1 MCAEDKVAPQWSL
14 DIFKKSRMIPPEKY
28 LFIYDHLMAA
38 LIFFTILSYA
48 QHSAKSINRMFGFLI
63 PLFLIF
69 YIGTRPIH
77 PVFVDM
83 TTYAQSFEVAAQR
96 GVVYYTDWVFNI
108 LMLGLSQI
116 TTVEVFFFVCAAIYI
131 IPVIA
136 GLKKRH
142 GDSAF
147 AALLATI
154 TSFSFF
160 AYGVNGIR
168 NGMAT
173 SIFFAAIAW
182 SNRKF
187 TYVILAILAFGMH
200 NSVAV
205 PILFYTL
212 TFFNSNIILYACL
225 WVSAFIFTVATS
237 GSLAAYLGGL
247 LSSAEDTRVGYLS
260 QQGEDKGGLRIDFV
274 LYSILPVVVSYM
286 WADANK
292 TKDPFYRRLICTYL
306 ATNSFWLLVMYAA
319 YSNRFA
325 YLSWFMMPWLIIYPF
340 IPNRN
345 RDTGDTAQKIDVA
358 KFSVM
363 LVGQFALTYLFDI
376 FIYPTR

>member
-1 MCAEDKVAPQWSL
+1 
-14 DIFKKSRMIPPEKY
+14 
-28 LFIYDHLMAA
+28 MAA

-48 QHSAKSINRMFGFLI
+48 QHSAGSVNRLFGFLV

-69 YIGTRPIH
+69 YMGTRPIS

-96 GVVYYTDWVFNI
+96 GIVYYTDWVFNI

-116 TTVEVFFFVCAAIYI
+116 TTAEVFFFVCAAIYI
-131 IPVIA
+131 IPISV
-136 GLKKRH
+136 GLRKRH

-160 AYGVNGIR
+160 VYGVNGIR

-173 SIFFAAIAW
+173 SILLAAMAW
-182 SNRKF
+182 SDRKF
-187 TYVILAILAFGMH
+187 TYAILAILAFGMH

-205 PILFYTL
+205 PVLFYTL
-212 TFFNSNIILYACL
+212 TFFNTNIILYACL
-225 WVSAFIFTVATS
+225 WASAFIFTVATS

-247 LSSAEDTRVGYLS
+247 LSSAEDNRVGYLS

-274 LYSILPVVVSYM
+274 LYSIVPVIISYL
-286 WADANK
+286 WADVNK
-292 TKDPFYRRLICTYL
+292 TKDPFYRQMLCTYL

-340 IPNRN
+340 IPNRS
-345 RDTGDTAQKIDVA
+345 TGSADVTRKIDVA
-358 KFSVM
+358 KYGAM
-363 LVGQFALTYLFDI
+363 LIGQFALTYLFDI